1 MSRLCKINEEP
12 SFDRESEHHVFTIIE
27 KSSPKAMNI
36 SQIVTDSQ
44 QDQQVKEAVSKINE
58 NSWNSLDKN
67 IFFPFREELTTMG
80 PVLLRGT
87 KLVIPETLRSDVLK
101 LAHEGHPGE
110 TVMKRRL
117 RAKVWWPLIDRH
129 VEKFVKSCRDCLLV
143 TLPDKPPPMKRH
155 RFPDG
160 PWQCIAIDLMGPL
173 PNQEQLLVIIDYY
186 SRYQETKFLKTT
198 TSAVI
203 IDQLLEVFARLG
215 IPKSIRADNGPQ
227 FASREF
233 KEFCSQNNIELV
245 QTPPYWPQANG
256 EVENMNRSILKRL
269 QICHANNLNYRSE
282 LQKFT
287 LMYNVTPH
295 GTTGKSP
302 SELLLNRNIRDKIP
316 SITDLIHEPCDE
328 EARDNDIINKQK
340 GKEKEDK
347 IRNAKDTDIK
357 QGDKVLIRNMN
368 IPHKLTT
375 RFNMDEYTVTQ
386 KVGNEVTVSG
396 GDGQVYKRHISH
408 VKKIPELPSDQKA
421 CSTNTTLDI
430 VSEKSATPNPH
441 GTPPPSAAD
450 QDKSDQEDPVDLSAP
465 KRLPPLKL
473 KKMEG

>member
-1 MSRLCKINEEP
+1 
-12 SFDRESEHHVFTIIE
+12 
-27 KSSPKAMNI
+27 
-36 SQIVTDSQ
+36 
-44 QDQQVKEAVSKINE
+44 
-58 NSWNSLDKN
+58 
-67 IFFPFREELTTMG
+67 
-80 PVLLRGT
+80 
-87 KLVIPETLRSDVLK
+87 
-101 LAHEGHPGE
+101 
-110 TVMKRRL
+110 
-117 RAKVWWPLIDRH
+117 
-129 VEKFVKSCRDCLLV
+129 
-143 TLPDKPPPMKRH
+143 MKRH

-186 SRYQETKFLKTT
+186 SRYQESKFLKST

-203 IDQLLEVFARLG
+203 IDQLMEVFARLG
-215 IPKSIRADNGPQ
+215 LPKSIRADNGPQ

-269 QICHANNLNYRSE
+269 QICHANKLNYRSE

-287 LMYNVTPH
+287 MMYNATPH

-302 SELLLNRNIRDKIP
+302 SQLLLNRNIRDKIP
-316 SITDLIHEPCDE
+316 SIGDLIYEPSDE
-328 EARDNDIINKQK
+328 EARDNDIMNKQK

-347 IRNAKDTDIK
+347 IRNAKDSNVK

-375 RFNMDEYTVTQ
+375 RFNTDEYTVTQ
-386 KVGNEVTVSG
+386 KVGNEVTVSRE
-396 GDGQVYKRHISH
+396 DGQVFKRHITH
-408 VKKIPELPSDQKA
+408 VKKIPELPSNQNT

-430 VSEKSATPNPH
+430 VSEKPVTQNPH
-441 GTPPPSAAD
+441 GTPPPPLAAD
-450 QDKSDQEDPVDLSAP
+450 QKKPGQEEQEGLSASR
-465 KRLPPLKL
+465 RLPPLKL
-473 KKMEG
+473 KKMEGLWRTLT